1 MFDEKTF
8 WKYPFLFIIY
18 HVIPNAVLSYKV
30 IVEDCFFEL
39 FFFFFSNSSEM
50 LVKNQPTIKEKVKR
64 LITVEITFYNVKLIQ
79 LFKSYKHLFISH
91 PIFCLEIV
99 HHVLFCDC
107 SNILVLLN
115 ICYWFYLVEQDLV
128 YWKKHL
134 FQKKYALLW
143 SEVILWLQPEET
155 ETFPNLAISSDI
167 RSY

>member
-8 WKYPFLFIIY
+8 WQYPFLFIIY
-18 HVIPNAVLSYKV
+18 HVIPNAVLIQSN
-30 IVEDCFFEL
+30 CRRLLFWT
-39 FFFFFSNSSEM
+39 FFFFFNDSSEM
-50 LVKNQPTIKEKVKR
+50 LVKNQPTTKEKVRR

-91 PIFCLEIV
+91 PIFCLEMV
-99 HHVLFCDC
+99 HHVLFCDR

-134 FQKKYALLW
+134 FQKKYALLC

-167 RSY
+167 RRY